1 MNFHRIISIFIPTF
15 FIFSISHAQMLD
27 DKYYTNK
34 SLIDISDLKEVN
46 MSVKPDSFDLDL
58 LNALLFHLTNE
69 ERKLFDKPSLSYYY
83 NLRLAAQDHSR
94 QMVIYSFFSHTNP
107 KNRKMRQMTDRIF
120 YYQDNYS
127 VVGENIVEN
136 NLYEYEGS
144 TIEYRK
150 VYRDGKE
157 VLLDRNSTI
166 IEYSTYLNLAKRLM
180 KQWMTSPP
188 HKKNILSNDY
198 SLLGCACALDD
209 SQKLIKIL
217 CTQNFGDM

>member
-27 DKYYTNK
+27 DKYYTNM
-34 SLIDISDLKEVN
+34 SLTDILGINEVN

-69 ERKLFDKPSLSYYY
+69 ERRLFDKPSLSYHF
-83 NLRLAAQDHSR
+83 NLKLAAESHSR
-94 QMVIYSFFSHTNP
+94 QMAKYSFFSHTNL
-107 KNRKMRQMTDRIF
+107 KNRKMRHMKDRIF

-127 VVGENIVEN
+127 AIGENIVEN
-136 NLYEYEGS
+136 NLYEYEGH

-157 VLLDRNSTI
+157 VLLDRNNII
-166 IEYSTYLNLAKRLM
+166 IEYSTYLDLAKRLM
-180 KQWMTSPP
+180 KQWMNSPP

-198 SLLGCACALDD
+198 SLLGCACTLDD
-209 SQKLIKIL
+209 SQKLTKVL